1 MTLKI
6 ITFEN
11 IRNHFLKINQVF
23 DNGLGTH
30 SLNNSQLRKSLFQK
44 YGYQKDALINENKFI
59 DCFQSYLKTPISTE
73 AVKVFLDFDVTN
85 HEFLKI
91 NIKSL
96 YLNEVNKVKKIIETN
111 CYKHKISVLQ
121 NYFILPS
128 GDISH
133 IQKLMT
139 KIDDKY
145 TERLFEAINKFRN
158 ILLLQ
163 ITKTASIHSPLFDS
177 NLSAKRFSKEQTD
190 ILETYYNE
198 NKLINKIELSKRVG
212 ITVKQLETWLNNRR
226 ARSKEDNDNDEGTKK
241 FLKEKMDWDTMFV
254 SIDKGTLTS
263 KDMGTMIFEL
273 SNCENEEENS
283 KDVEKQQAIPPENL
297 DEILLN
303 ENSPSAVES
312 ISTTSRKSLIL
323 RSRITK
329 EARKSTAPYSTM
341 TPRIKKNSKH
351 TNVETSTNNPQSPFL
366 NQSLQTDPTFQ
377 HSVELANNYSDGL
390 EHTITLITN
399 EEPNLTTTSNS
410 LKARYRPNKNYV
422 RTNASPYLRLS
433 SSDQS
438 SAKGKTSEIMDNINI
453 DLLLSTN
460 PAIFNENQLLLHNT
474 YNTTN
479 NLLFHNSQQ
488 SLGEDFMNNSIANI
502 QLGTNYEFEK
512 LQSNNI
518 MIDNWL
524 YDKGESNNNN
534 NPFETTLSGFDVNNY
549 YETNGIVPTNSSTAG
564 NPLFMLPGVEG
575 NNSIDTIHN
584 NNITLNQSSYYFEY
598 NFNPNW
604 VSNEPLNM
612 NYTFLEE
619 DTTLSAPTNNLFS
632 QTNYTV
638 LGQNNI
644 SNELNAFSLT
654 NFQEQ

>member
-1 MTLKI
+1 MNSLIEKLYSQKYSYLDIRKRVFQIEQIINSKIKTGNQKDSLTNAVSPKKTQSFNKFAQFIPISQNSEISSKIKDHLKI
-6 ITFEN
+6 FESVEDDELGNALQRLYLEFVNQIGTKIQCFYQERVEIITKQNLMIENNSIILFKTVHDVFVARYMENIDAIQKFFIKAIREVPNKNTLSNTRFEN
-11 IRNHFLKINQVF
+11 H
-23 DNGLGTH
+23 
-30 SLNNSQLRKSLFQK
+30 
-44 YGYQKDALINENKFI
+44 
-59 DCFQSYLKTPISTE
+59 
-73 AVKVFLDFDVTN
+73 
-85 HEFLKI
+85 
-91 NIKSL
+91 IK
-96 YLNEVNKVKKIIETN
+96 
-111 CYKHKISVLQ
+111 
-121 NYFILPS
+121 
-128 GDISH
+128 
-133 IQKLMT
+133 
-139 KIDDKY
+139 
-145 TERLFEAINKFRN
+145 
-158 ILLLQ
+158 
-163 ITKTASIHSPLFDS
+163 
-177 NLSAKRFSKEQTD
+177 D
-190 ILETYYNE
+190 ILENFYNE
-198 NKLINKIELSKRVG
+198 NKCPSRIEKEELSKRAG
-212 ITVKQLETWLNNRR
+212 ITVKQLETWFNNKRT
-226 ARSKEDNDNDEGTKK
+226 RSKDDNDNDEGIKK
-241 FLKEKMDWDTMFV
+241 FLDEKMDWDTIFV

-263 KDMGTMIFEL
+263 KDIYTMISRKL
-273 SNCENEEENS
+273 NCENEEENS

-329 EARKSTAPYSTM
+329 EARKLTAPYSTM
-341 TPRIKKNSKH
+341 TPRIKKISKH
-351 TNVETSTNNPQSPFL
+351 TSVETSTNNPQSPFL
-366 NQSLQTDPTFQ
+366 NQSLQTNPTFQ

-488 SLGEDFMNNSIANI
+488 SLGEDFMNNNSIANI

-549 YETNGIVPTNSSTAG
+549 YETNGIVPTDSSTTG